1 MDKKTIYLEA
11 ERLFKNELRFYPQ
24 WLKGTFNVC
33 CSEEEQKD
41 IIKTGD
47 IIKSI
52 PEFSILS
59 FSDIYFV
66 LIYIQYSLDHNE
78 QSTDWLDMH
87 FLMNNTDD
95 PLLCQTLYFKITIGD
110 IMINGKNFSSERR
123 RKIMGMLGGRKTKH
137 NRRKTKHNR
146 RKRNKTKRYKAKKI

>member
-11 ERLFKNELRFYPQ
+11 ERLFKHELRFYPQ

-78 QSTDWLDMH
+78 QSTDWLDMR

-123 RKIMGMLGGRKTKH
+123 RKIMGMLGGRKTKQ
-137 NRRKTKHNR
+137 NR

>member
-78 QSTDWLDMH
+78 QSTDWLEMH

-137 NRRKTKHNR
+137 NRRK
-146 RKRNKTKRYKAKKI
+146 RNKTKRYKAKKI